1 MAHFRLITKTY
12 MSNQLVVYLTMDAPF
27 PQNHLF
33 ILMISFRLTTNTYFS
48 IQLFVYMP
56 TDKPVRQR
64 TCAFSN
70 FHSVYLYRS
79 TSLLLYIYTQIYPS
93 IRIHLFSLVFP
104 SGKAR
109 RITCQLI
116 CWSTYPETYLKINQG
131 VLY

>member
-12 MSNQLVVYLTMDAPF
+12 VSNHLVVYLTMDAPF

-56 TDKPVRQR
+56 TDEPIHQP
-64 TCAFSN
+64 TCAFSY

-79 TSLLLYIYTQIYPS
+79 TSLLLYIYRQIYPS
-93 IRIHLFSLVFP
+93 ISIHLFNLVFP